1 MSKRISRATKL
12 ARGQGSGEGAKYKSY
27 VMTNEFNSLG
37 TTSVIKDWKQ
47 DVAFIVCHRR
57 KLYGFTFSAGTII
70 I

>member
-37 TTSVIKDWKQ
+37 TTSVGKQ

>member
-12 ARGQGSGEGAKYKSY
+12 ARGQLPSSRIG
-27 VMTNEFNSLG
+27 
-37 TTSVIKDWKQ
+37 KQ